1 MRLLTKSIISVE
13 EGNVEIYLERVA
25 EEERELDELRRLALE
40 EQKAGRAEKAE
51 QKISIS
57 FQEYEKITR
66 AIAYFL

>member
-1 MRLLTKSIISVE
+1 M
-13 EGNVEIYLERVA
+13 EIYLERVA